1 MGMDYS
7 YYRADEFERC
17 TDRLGVTPLDILI
30 AGATGAGKS
39 TTLNALLDG
48 NKAAVGQGADPQTME
63 VTHYRFNN
71 DVRFWDTPGLG
82 DSPEND
88 KRHIEKL
95 DEILSSRYGE
105 SYRYGYID
113 MALMIIDGSVRDMN
127 TAVSVIELLK
137 KHLDDDRIII
147 AVNQADFAMK
157 GLHFDYAKNQPDS
170 TLTEFLNN
178 KVRSVQRRLSESVGG
193 KINLPVYYSA
203 EYGYNITGL
212 LDTIIKHLPD
222 DRRLAGKSRKGIK
235 L

>member
-1 MGMDYS
+1 MLFRS
-7 YYRADEFERC
+7 
-17 TDRLGVTPLDILI
+17 
-30 AGATGAGKS
+30 
-39 TTLNALLDG
+39 
-48 NKAAVGQGADPQTME
+48 
-63 VTHYRFNN
+63 FNN

-105 SYRYGYID
+105 SCRYGYID

-157 GLHFDYAKNQPDS
+157 GLHFDYEKNQPDS
-170 TLTEFLNN
+170 TLAEFLDN
-178 KVRSVQRRLSESVGG
+178 KVRSVQRRLSESTGV
-193 KINLPVYYSA
+193 KIDLPVYYSA

-212 LDTIIKHLPD
+212 LDMIIEHLPG
-222 DRRLAGKSRKGIK
+222 DRRLAGKK
-235 L
+235 